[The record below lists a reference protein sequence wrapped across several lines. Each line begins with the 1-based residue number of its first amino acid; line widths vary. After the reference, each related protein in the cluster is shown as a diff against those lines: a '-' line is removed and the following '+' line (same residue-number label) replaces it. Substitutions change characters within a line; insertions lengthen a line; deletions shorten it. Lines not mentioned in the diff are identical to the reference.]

1 MIRGMAID
9 TIHPKD
15 VLKVWFKEIR
25 VALIVGISL
34 ALVNTARMYII
45 YFSSHPLGEI
55 SKYALLLGIT
65 IIFVV
70 CFAKT
75 LGCLL
80 PLAAKA
86 VKLDPA
92 LMASPLITT
101 ITDCAT
107 VLMYFTLAVKIMN
120 IQM

>member
-1 MIRGMAID
+1 
-9 TIHPKD
+9 
-15 VLKVWFKEIR
+15 
-25 VALIVGISL
+25 
-34 ALVNTARMYII
+34 
-45 YFSSHPLGEI
+45 
-55 SKYALLLGIT
+55 LLGVT

-75 LGCLL
+75 LGCCL
-80 PLAAKA
+80 PLIAKSI
-86 VKLDPA
+86 KLDPA

-107 VLMYFTLAVKIMN
+107 VLMYFTLAVKILN